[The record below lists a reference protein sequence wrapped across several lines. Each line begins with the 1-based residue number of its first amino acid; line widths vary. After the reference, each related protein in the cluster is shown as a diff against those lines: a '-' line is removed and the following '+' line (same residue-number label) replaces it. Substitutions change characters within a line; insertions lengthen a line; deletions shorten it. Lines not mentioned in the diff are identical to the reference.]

1 MAPSEPL
8 PTVHYIFKFADIPL
22 FSFKQSNGHTMN
34 GDINGG
40 MIDEEEPKG
49 GLEVLNDVITSLAS
63 QNYGNFNSSMSKWGN
78 PVVPYRDSVSMQVLY
93 CLNNVEIQRY

>member
-1 MAPSEPL
+1 MSKLAE
-8 PTVHYIFKFADIPL
+8 IFPV
-22 FSFKQSNGHTMN
+22 FSFKQSNGHAMN
-34 GDINGG
+34 GDVNGG

-78 PVVPYRDSVSMQVLY
+78 PVVPYRDSVSKQVQGLLIVSRATTNQE
-93 CLNNVEIQRY
+93 C